1 MSKLQSEM
9 AKTMLT
15 IAAASGMA
23 DPVYTP
29 DFSPFPKSNHWKEPK
44 EKDGKPKTKVEYYT
58 DDKGNI
64 RRRKIKL

>member
-1 MSKLQSEM
+1 MSEIEKAM
-9 AKTMLT
+9 AQTMLS

-29 DFSPFPKSNHWKEPK
+29 DFSPFPRSNHWKEPK
-44 EKDGKPKTKVEYYT
+44 EKDGKPKTKVEYYI

>member
-1 MSKLQSEM
+1 MSKIEKAM
-9 AKTMLT
+9 AQTMLS

-29 DFSPFPKSNHWKEPK
+29 DFSPFPRSNHWKEPK
-44 EKDGKPKTKVEYYT
+44 EKDGKPKTKVEYYI

>member
-1 MSKLQSEM
+1 MSKIEKAM
-9 AKTMLT
+9 AQTMLS
-15 IAAASGMA
+15 IAAASGIA

-29 DFSPFPKSNHWKEPK
+29 DFSPFPRSNHWKEPK
-44 EKDGKPKTKVEYYT
+44 EKDGKPKTKVEYYI

>member
-1 MSKLQSEM
+1 MSEIEKAM
-9 AKTMLT
+9 AQTMLS

-23 DPVYTP
+23 DPAYTP
-29 DFSPFPKSNHWKEPK
+29 DFSPFPRSNHWKEPK
-44 EKDGKPKTKVEYYT
+44 EKDGKPKTKVEYYI